1 VLHAIR
7 ATAALDGIALDIVH
21 DHTRTGLLTAS
32 ARRAPTVAT
41 VHAPV
46 AGPRSEGEI
55 FAALEQFARIP
66 LVALSA
72 SQRRGAPDLNWI
84 ATVHNGI
91 RVEEY
96 PFVAAKEDFVLF
108 LGRTSDEKGVHVAID
123 AARAAG
129 RRLVIAGSWTIPS
142 EQEYFERHVRP
153 QLGSEVEWVGEVHA
167 DEKKDLL
174 GRAACVVF
182 PALWEEP
189 FGLVIVEALACGT
202 PVAGLRAGAVPELL
216 DDRTGA
222 IADDAA
228 GLADAIRRAVDLDAG
243 ACRARAESR
252 FSTEAMVR
260 AYEAVYERVL
270 AGASGDPLP

>member
-1 VLHAIR
+1 
-7 ATAALDGIALDIVH
+7 
-21 DHTRTGLLTAS
+21 
-32 ARRAPTVAT
+32 
-41 VHAPV
+41 V

-55 FAALEQFARIP
+55 FAALAQFGRIP
-66 LVALSA
+66 LVALSD
-72 SQRRGAPDLNWI
+72 SQRRGAPDLDWI

-96 PFVAAKEDFVLF
+96 PFVEAKEDFVLF
-108 LGRTSDEKGVHVAID
+108 LGRTSDEKGVHVALD
-123 AARAAG
+123 AARDAG

-153 QLGSEVEWVGEVHA
+153 RLGSEAEWVGEVDA
-167 DEKKDLL
+167 NEKKDLL

-216 DDRTGA
+216 DERTGA
-222 IADDAA
+222 VADDAA
-228 GLADAIRRAVDLDAG
+228 GLADAIRRAVDLDPS
-243 ACRARAESR
+243 ACRARAKSR

-260 AYEAVYERVL
+260 GYEAVYERVL
-270 AGASGDPLP
+270 AAPAGQSPP